1 MNINEAAKLL
11 IDGYV
16 LSSFAENTRFIFL
29 YENRQI
35 CVYSDKYN
43 SKISLDLFKNIYK
56 ELFLTLLKQMKNL
69 LKTN

>member
-43 SKISLDLFKNIYK
+43 SKI
-56 ELFLTLLKQMKNL
+56 
-69 LKTN
+69 